1 MPYLEKYRYSH
12 ILCSLLYITI
22 SLRVKN
28 QSFIAFNFPS
38 CTLLKLLI
46 DLLFAHIHK

>member
-12 ILCSLLYITI
+12 ILCPLLYITI

-28 QSFIAFNFPS
+28 QSFIAFNCPFMCSPKI
-38 CTLLKLLI
+38 T
-46 DLLFAHIHK
+46 H